1 LEIEVNSMNDELKE
15 QASKI
20 KQEQE
25 RELDEITKV
34 SVEQKSTN
42 EIIEIHEK
50 EKRKLEEK
58 LSGIDKLN
66 YDI

>member
-1 LEIEVNSMNDELKE
+1 MNDELKE
-15 QASKI
+15 QTSKI

-34 SVEQKSTN
+34 SVEQKSIN
-42 EIIEIHEK
+42 EIIETHEK

-66 YDI
+66 QDL

>member
-1 LEIEVNSMNDELKE
+1 MNDELKE

-25 RELDEITKV
+25 RELDEIIKV

-66 YDI
+66 HDI

>member
-1 LEIEVNSMNDELKE
+1 MNDELKE
-15 QASKI
+15 QASI

-34 SVEQKSTN
+34 SVEQKSIN
-42 EIIEIHEK
+42 EIIETHEK

-66 YDI
+66 QDI

>member
-1 LEIEVNSMNDELKE
+1 MNDELKE

-42 EIIEIHEK
+42 EIIETHEK

-66 YDI
+66 QDI

>member
-1 LEIEVNSMNDELKE
+1 MNDELKE

-42 EIIEIHEK
+42 EIIEIHKK

-58 LSGIDKLN
+58 LSGIDNLTQ
-66 YDI
+66 DI

>member
-1 LEIEVNSMNDELKE
+1 MNDELKE

-20 KQEQE
+20 KEEQE

-42 EIIEIHEK
+42 EIIETHEK

-66 YDI
+66 QDI

>member
-1 LEIEVNSMNDELKE
+1 MNDELKE
-15 QASKI
+15 QTSKI

-34 SVEQKSTN
+34 SVEQKSIN
-42 EIIEIHEK
+42 EIIETHEK

-66 YDI
+66 QDI

>member
-1 LEIEVNSMNDELKE
+1 MNDELKE

-42 EIIEIHEK
+42 EIIETHEK

-58 LSGIDKLN
+58 LSGLDNLTQ
-66 YDI
+66 DI

>member
-1 LEIEVNSMNDELKE
+1 MNDELKE
-15 QASKI
+15 HALKI

-42 EIIEIHEK
+42 EIIETHEK

-58 LSGIDKLN
+58 LSGIDNLTH
-66 YDI
+66 DI

>member
-1 LEIEVNSMNDELKE
+1 MNDELKE

>member
-1 LEIEVNSMNDELKE
+1 MNDELKE

-34 SVEQKSTN
+34 SVKQKSTN
-42 EIIEIHEK
+42 EIIETHEK
-50 EKRKLEEK
+50 EKRKLVEK

-66 YDI
+66 QDI

>member
-1 LEIEVNSMNDELKE
+1 MNDELKE

-34 SVEQKSTN
+34 SVEQKSTD

-66 YDI
+66 QDI

>member
-1 LEIEVNSMNDELKE
+1 MNDELKE

-34 SVEQKSTN
+34 SMEQKSIN
-42 EIIEIHEK
+42 EIIETHEK

-66 YDI
+66 QDI

>member
-1 LEIEVNSMNDELKE
+1 MNDELKE

-34 SVEQKSTN
+34 SLEQKSTN

-66 YDI
+66 QDI

>member
-1 LEIEVNSMNDELKE
+1 MDELKN

-25 RELDEITKV
+25 KQLDEMTKI

-42 EIIEIHEK
+42 EIINIHEK
-50 EKRKLEEK
+50 EKRKLEEE
-58 LSGIDKLN
+58 LSGINLTQG
-66 YDI
+66 I

>member
-1 LEIEVNSMNDELKE
+1 MNDELKE

-34 SVEQKSTN
+34 SVKQKSTN
-42 EIIEIHEK
+42 EIIETHEK

-66 YDI
+66 QEI

>member
-1 LEIEVNSMNDELKE
+1 MNDELKE

-50 EKRKLEEK
+50 RKK
-58 LSGIDKLN
+58 KTRGKTFW
-66 YDI
+66 Y

>member
-1 LEIEVNSMNDELKE
+1 MNDELKE

-42 EIIEIHEK
+42 EIIETHEK

-58 LSGIDKLN
+58 LSGIDNLTQ
-66 YDI
+66 DI

>member
-1 LEIEVNSMNDELKE
+1 
-15 QASKI
+15 
-20 KQEQE
+20 
-25 RELDEITKV
+25 LDEITKV

-42 EIIEIHEK
+42 EIIETHEK

-66 YDI
+66 QDI

>member
-1 LEIEVNSMNDELKE
+1 MNDELKE
-15 QASKI
+15 QTSKI

-34 SVEQKSTN
+34 SMEQKSIN
-42 EIIEIHEK
+42 EIIETHEK

-66 YDI
+66 QDI

>member
-1 LEIEVNSMNDELKE
+1 MDIEVNSMNDELKE
-15 QASKI
+15 QTSKI

-58 LSGIDKLN
+58 LSGIDNLTQ
-66 YDI
+66 DI

>member
-1 LEIEVNSMNDELKE
+1 MSDKLKE

-25 RELDEITKV
+25 RELEEITKV
-34 SVEQKSTN
+34 SVEQKSTS
-42 EIIEIHEK
+42 EIIETHEK

-58 LSGIDKLN
+58 LSGIEKL
-66 YDI
+66 DI

>member
-1 LEIEVNSMNDELKE
+1 MNDELKE

-34 SVEQKSTN
+34 SVEQKSIN
-42 EIIEIHEK
+42 EIIETHEK

-58 LSGIDKLN
+58 LSGIDNLTQ
-66 YDI
+66 DI

>member
-1 LEIEVNSMNDELKE
+1 MNDELKE

-34 SVEQKSTN
+34 SVKQKSTN
-42 EIIEIHEK
+42 EIIETHEK

-66 YDI
+66 QDI

>member
-1 LEIEVNSMNDELKE
+1 MNDELKE
-15 QASKI
+15 HASKI

-34 SVEQKSTN
+34 SVKQKSTN
-42 EIIEIHEK
+42 EIIETHEK

-66 YDI
+66 QDI

>member
-1 LEIEVNSMNDELKE
+1 MNDELKE

-20 KQEQE
+20 KEEQE

-34 SVEQKSTN
+34 SVKQKSTN
-42 EIIEIHEK
+42 EIIETHEK

-66 YDI
+66 QDI

>member
-1 LEIEVNSMNDELKE
+1 MNDELKE

-34 SVEQKSTN
+34 SVEQKSIN
-42 EIIEIHEK
+42 EIIETHEK

-66 YDI
+66 QDI

>member
-1 LEIEVNSMNDELKE
+1 MNDELKE

-34 SVEQKSTN
+34 SVEHKRTN
-42 EIIEIHEK
+42 EIIETHEK

-58 LSGIDKLN
+58 LSGIDNLTQ
-66 YDI
+66 DI

>member
-1 LEIEVNSMNDELKE
+1 MNDELKE

-25 RELDEITKV
+25 GELDEITKV

-58 LSGIDKLN
+58 LSGIDNLTQ
-66 YDI
+66 DI

>member
-1 LEIEVNSMNDELKE
+1 MNDELKE

-42 EIIEIHEK
+42 EIIETHEK

-58 LSGIDKLN
+58 LSGIEKL
-66 YDI
+66 DI

>member
-1 LEIEVNSMNDELKE
+1 MNDELKE

-34 SVEQKSTN
+34 SVEQKSIN
-42 EIIEIHEK
+42 EIIETHEK

-66 YDI
+66 HDI

>member
-1 LEIEVNSMNDELKE
+1 MNDELKE

-58 LSGIDKLN
+58 LSGIDNLTQ
-66 YDI
+66 DI